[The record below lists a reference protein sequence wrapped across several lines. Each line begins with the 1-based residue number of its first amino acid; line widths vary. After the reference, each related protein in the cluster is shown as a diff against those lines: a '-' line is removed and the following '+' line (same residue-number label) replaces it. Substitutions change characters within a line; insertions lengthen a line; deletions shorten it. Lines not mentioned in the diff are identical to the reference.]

1 MTKSRLFIAW
11 AALPLIWGLSIVIG
25 VRAVLTVLV
34 LALLALGG
42 VGFSLLLRRRDL
54 AAAQRQAPILVWL
67 GVLVL
72 AETAVVGG
80 SSPVVTGPFP
90 APLAS
95 VAVAGVVLVGLG
107 FFLLLRVEMRERSLG
122 VLLEAVLCVVALS
135 FIPWA
140 LAASHAAPL
149 DVALRC
155 VPPMVDAVVLWICV
169 RLLQRRTVPWPAA
182 ASALSALF
190 WLLAIDIALAVH
202 VLGVSRPAQ
211 DQLEAARIWAACVLG
226 AVALLPAIWQPVDSM
241 PTFPRRLG
249 AGRVAAPLGLTLVA
263 PALFALQAVGGN
275 PPPLPVVLGGSSLLA
290 FLVAVY
296 LVRQVQEGARA
307 ELRANHDPLTGL
319 PNRAMFHDR
328 LEVALAHARRSGT
341 RVGIMF
347 LDLDRFKSIN
357 DSLGHAVGNQL
368 LQRVANRLQLC
379 VRAEDTVARMGGDE
393 FMVLLPSVESSPDC
407 VAVAEKLLRALA
419 EPFLVNSRELVTS
432 TSIGIAMFPDN
443 GQDADALTRNADIA
457 MYRAK
462 ANGRNAFQICTHD
475 LSARAKVKHSLES
488 RLRAALENDELELH
502 YQPKIETTTD
512 EIVGLEALARWP
524 HEQFGFIP
532 PAAFIPLAEETGL
545 IVPLGEWVLEKA
557 CTQIREWSDTTG
569 LQIPVAINV
578 SAREF
583 THRRID
589 NRIAD
594 ALDRH
599 GLSPNLLELE
609 ITESIFMHDLATAS
623 DALFN
628 LRNMGVRCSIDDFGT
643 GYSGLTY
650 LTRLPIYSLK
660 IDQSFIKKIGSSFG
674 GDRIVDAVIT
684 LARSL
689 GMRVIAEGVETDGQ
703 KQFLFAHGCD
713 EMQGHLFCP
722 PLSPLALDERLGMSG
737 AVSSSGGASG
747 PASGVMPGQ
756 SSTELVV
763 PCNVGSLLEA
773 FCTNEHVAERRR
785 VEDRPRPCRSCMLR
799 SPRRR
804 RLRAA

>member
-1 MTKSRLFIAW
+1 M
-11 AALPLIWGLSIVIG
+11 
-25 VRAVLTVLV
+25 
-34 LALLALGG
+34 
-42 VGFSLLLRRRDL
+42 
-54 AAAQRQAPILVWL
+54 WL

-80 SSPVVTGPFP
+80 SSPVATGPFP
-90 APLAS
+90 SPLAS
-95 VAVAGVVLVGLG
+95 LAVAGVGLVGLG
-107 FFLLLRVEMRERSLG
+107 FFLLLRVEMRDRSLG

-155 VPPMVDAVVLWICV
+155 VPPMVDAVVLWIGV
-169 RLLQRRTVPWPAA
+169 RLLQSRTVPWPAA
-182 ASALSALF
+182 ACMFSALF
-190 WLLAIDIALAVH
+190 WLLAIDITLAVH
-202 VLGVSRPAQ
+202 VLGVSGPAQ
-211 DQLEAARIWAACVLG
+211 DQLEAARIWACCVLG
-226 AVALLPAIWQPVDSM
+226 AAALLPAIWQPADSM
-241 PTFPRRLG
+241 QAFPRRLG
-249 AGRVAAPLGLTLVA
+249 AGRVAAPLGLTLLA

-275 PPPLPVVLGGSSLLA
+275 PPDLPVVLGGSSLLA

-296 LVRQVQEGARA
+296 LVRQVQEGASA
-307 ELRANHDPLTGL
+307 ELRANHDALTGL

-328 LEVALAHARRSGT
+328 LEVALTHARRAGT

-368 LQRVANRLQLC
+368 LQRVATRLKLC

-393 FMVLLPSVESSPDC
+393 FMVLLSSVEGSPDC
-407 VAVAEKLLRALA
+407 VAVAEKLLRAFA
-419 EPFLVNSRELVTS
+419 EPFVVNSRELVTS

-443 GQDADALTRNADIA
+443 GQDADTLTRNADIA
-457 MYRAK
+457 MYRGK
-462 ANGRNAFQICTHD
+462 ASGRNTFQICTPD

-502 YQPKIETTTD
+502 YQPKIETSTD

-557 CTQIREWSDTTG
+557 CAQIRQWSETTG
-569 LQIPVAINV
+569 LQIPVAVNV

-594 ALDRH
+594 ALRRH
-599 GLSPNLLELE
+599 NLSPDLLELE

-623 DALFN
+623 AALFN

-660 IDQSFIKKIGSSFG
+660 IDQSFIQKIGASFG

-689 GMRVIAEGVETDGQ
+689 NMRVIAEGVETDGQ
-703 KQFLFAHGCD
+703 KRFLFAHGCD

-722 PLSPLALDERLGMSG
+722 PLSPMALDERLGMSG
-737 AVSSSGGASG
+737 AASSASG
-747 PASGVMPGQ
+747 A
-756 SSTELVV
+756 
-763 PCNVGSLLEA
+763 GSPIPDV
-773 FCTNEHVAERRR
+773 TTG
-785 VEDRPRPCRSCMLR
+785 S
-799 SPRRR
+799 
-804 RLRAA
+804 RAPN